1 MSDSDR
7 EQGRVDSSTHSYH
20 MDKDKSRPRVI
31 RGEVGKIIRDGEAHE
46 RCQITV
52 RTVAQGIKSGR
63 KRHEGTLYRLGG
75 EIEKMGLIIK
85 EIQLAINECEEKKK
99 TLLREADRM
108 REERKTYEHIKHLL
122 NVIEEGEGECLMKV

>member
-1 MSDSDR
+1 
-7 EQGRVDSSTHSYH
+7 
-20 MDKDKSRPRVI
+20 
-31 RGEVGKIIRDGEAHE
+31 
-46 RCQITV
+46 
-52 RTVAQGIKSGR
+52 
-63 KRHEGTLYRLGG
+63 
-75 EIEKMGLIIK
+75 MGLIIK